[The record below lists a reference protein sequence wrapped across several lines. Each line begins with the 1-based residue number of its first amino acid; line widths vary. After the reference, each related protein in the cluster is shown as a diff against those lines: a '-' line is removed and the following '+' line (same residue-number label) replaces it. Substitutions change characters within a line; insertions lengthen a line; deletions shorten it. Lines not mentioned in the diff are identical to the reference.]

1 MIKYILNIKYIDYY
15 SNSSMIINY
24 IVFNKIYLVQKDF
37 QKMYILLNQK

>member
-15 SNSSMIINY
+15 TNFSMIINY